1 MTPSRTTRL
10 AATPPRGRLRVLRSA
25 SLAIALVAGGAI
37 PAAAVPLTASGS
49 ATVTTATTATT
60 DTTDTDGTEDTVTIT
75 VDADA
80 IAQLCDERLPELL
93 TRAASLIAR
102 IEGDASTR
110 GSAAWVQARAD
121 EAAADGR
128 DDLAR
133 RLEFRADQR
142 LGHVDELEAAIARL
156 EEVDRD
162 VCSQVAP

>member
-10 AATPPRGRLRVLRSA
+10 ASRPPARTRLRGLRSA

-37 PAAAVPLTASGS
+37 PAAAVPLAAGDS
-49 ATVTTATTATT
+49 
-60 DTTDTDGTEDTVTIT
+60 DTGDADDTVTIT

-93 TRAASLIAR
+93 TRAASLIER

-142 LGHVDELEAAIARL
+142 IGHVDELEAAIARL
-156 EEVDRD
+156 EQVDRD